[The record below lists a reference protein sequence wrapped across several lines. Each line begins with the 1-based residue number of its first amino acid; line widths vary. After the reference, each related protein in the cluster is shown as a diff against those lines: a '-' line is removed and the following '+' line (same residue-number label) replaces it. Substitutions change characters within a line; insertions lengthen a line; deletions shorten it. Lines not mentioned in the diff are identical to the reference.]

1 MPSKFRGK
9 EVNNRTVP
17 HLTEITI
24 IIGTVW
30 LSLGIDLIIIAFIS
44 HELVFFPVALLLIIT
59 IPITVTSPRVCDR
72 NFFFFFLYVV
82 LHIMVHFLAFVILN
96 RITLAILLYIFE
108 VLTCC
113 LVIIIFKKL
122 KIRIIK

>member
-1 MPSKFRGK
+1 MSSKFRGK

-44 HELVFFPVALLLIIT
+44 HELVFSLL
-59 IPITVTSPRVCDR
+59 
-72 NFFFFFLYVV
+72 
-82 LHIMVHFLAFVILN
+82 HFS
-96 RITLAILLYIFE
+96 
-108 VLTCC
+108 
-113 LVIIIFKKL
+113 
-122 KIRIIK
+122 

>member
-1 MPSKFRGK
+1 MSSKYRGK

-72 NFFFFFLYVV
+72 NFFAAITDVV

-122 KIRIIK
+122 KIRILN